1 MGEKK
6 IMCQKGVKIFR
17 TQMAEKK
24 FQVSNRSKRITG
36 DKWLKRN
43 CRCQMRKKITDL
55 KWV

>member
-24 FQVSNRSKRITG
+24 F
-36 DKWLKRN
+36 
-43 CRCQMRKKITDL
+43 
-55 KWV
+55 